1 MWKIRGI
8 KWKIMK
14 TNLDEY
20 EALVVSTDVE
30 K

>member
-20 EALVVSTDVE
+20 EALVVSPDA
-30 K
+30 KK

>member
-8 KWKIMK
+8 DWKIMK